1 MTRVP
6 FESSFRKLSS
16 DDCAVLMSPES
27 SAEPI
32 FDSRLVKE
40 LASLVELVLEL
51 AADDESVEMPSRLV
65 RLL

>member
-1 MTRVP
+1 
-6 FESSFRKLSS
+6 
-16 DDCAVLMSPES
+16 MSPES